1 MLIITHILY
10 FANRELADVVTKAK
24 YTLAF
29 IQREFQQETNIK
41 SIFNTQYTTAL
52 VMPTGATIVARIR

>member
-41 SIFNTQYTTAL
+41 SIFNTRYTTAL
-52 VMPTGATIVARIR
+52 EMPTPQSLLVFVR